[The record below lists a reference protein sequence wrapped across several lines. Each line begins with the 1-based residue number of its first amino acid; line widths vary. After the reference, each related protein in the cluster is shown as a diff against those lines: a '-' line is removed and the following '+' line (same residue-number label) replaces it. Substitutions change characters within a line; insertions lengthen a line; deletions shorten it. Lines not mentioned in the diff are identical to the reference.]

1 MSAPIGKTC
10 GSSDEH
16 AELSSKI
23 LFQRFGQR
31 VNELKKSNLWSP
43 AVIKKLLLRG
53 VECAKQEKAQ
63 RN

>member
-1 MSAPIGKTC
+1 MSTPIGKTC
-10 GSSDEH
+10 GYADEH

-31 VNELKKSNLWSP
+31 LNELKKGNLWSP

-53 VECAKQEKAQ
+53 VE
-63 RN
+63 R

>member
-10 GSSDEH
+10 RYSDEH

-23 LFQRFGQR
+23 LFQRFEQR
-31 VNELKKSNLWSP
+31 ANELKKSNLWSP

-53 VECAKQEKAQ
+53 MEC
-63 RN
+63 